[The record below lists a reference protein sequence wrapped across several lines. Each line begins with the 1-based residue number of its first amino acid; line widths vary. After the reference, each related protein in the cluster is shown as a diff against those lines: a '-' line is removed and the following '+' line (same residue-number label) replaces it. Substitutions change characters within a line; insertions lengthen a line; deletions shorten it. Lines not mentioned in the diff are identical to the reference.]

1 MGGSMPVSYEIRDAV
16 LRMNLEGE
24 YEPEDILRTFLAAM
38 ADPSCPKPVAL
49 LVDVSRSESLGKR
62 APGEIKTVAEALG
75 PFAKRIG
82 GRCAVVAIDDLHFG
96 LTRMGSAYSGG
107 VGVDVQVFRDPD
119 AALSWLAT
127 DAKV

>member
-1 MGGSMPVSYEIRDAV
+1 MPVSYEIRDGV

-24 YEPEDILRTFLAAM
+24 YEPENIIGTFLDAL
-38 ADPSCPKPVAL
+38 ADPNCPKRVAL
-49 LVDVSRSESLGKR
+49 LVDVSRSASLAKR
-62 APGEIKTVAEALG
+62 EPGEIKTVAESLG
-75 PFAKRIG
+75 PYYERIG
-82 GRCAVVAIDDLHFG
+82 GRCALVASDGLQFG

-107 VGVDVQVFRDPD
+107 VGIDVGVFRDPD